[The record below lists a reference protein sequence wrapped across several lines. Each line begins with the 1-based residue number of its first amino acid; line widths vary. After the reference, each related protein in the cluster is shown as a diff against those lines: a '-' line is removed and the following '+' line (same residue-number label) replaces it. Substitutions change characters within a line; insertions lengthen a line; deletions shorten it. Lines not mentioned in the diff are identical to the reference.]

1 MYSRASFRYGL
12 MQGVI
17 FSMHLTNELDLVN
30 FLYKLKYYITNLINK
45 FEYRLTAKW
54 TSNKI

>member
-54 TSNKI
+54 TSN